1 MVKRL
6 RRRRRKRPRRGTRCS
21 VLRRGELKLRKK
33 KGREEMMSRV
43 MAFAKDKEK
52 TYEARAVCVV
62 LLKLTGAG
70 GGMPGPRGGLFGAVH
85 RVQGLPGGSE
95 EEGRRRGGTTTG
107 GREGAKAGGE
117 GADEL

>member
-21 VLRRGELKLRKK
+21 VLRRGELKLSKK

-43 MAFAKDKEK
+43 MAFAKDKET

-70 GGMPGPRGGLFGAVH
+70 GGMPGPRGGLFK
-85 RVQGLPGGSE
+85 GLGSAWAARRI
-95 EEGRRRGGTTTG
+95 GRRGKKKGGHDNRRPRRSKSRRRRCG
-107 GREGAKAGGE
+107 
-117 GADEL
+117 